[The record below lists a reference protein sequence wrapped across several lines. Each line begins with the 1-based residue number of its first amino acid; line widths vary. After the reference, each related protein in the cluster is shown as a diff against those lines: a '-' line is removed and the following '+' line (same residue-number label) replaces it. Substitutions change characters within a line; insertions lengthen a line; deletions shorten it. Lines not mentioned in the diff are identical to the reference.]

1 MGRHFT
7 LDEFLDAF
15 TKDQTESLPD
25 AISVRVSDAQVRR
38 LGLVFLNL
46 MGGVLQCLRKPPRRR
61 ASIPPSKFKKHLGFG
76 DHLIAYGTI
85 EDDKNDEN
93 VTHITQHSRK
103 SHEHE
108 H

>member
-1 MGRHFT
+1 MGRHST

-15 TKDQTESLPD
+15 TKEETESLPD
-25 AISVRVSDAQVRR
+25 AISVRVSDAQVHR

-61 ASIPPSKFKKHLGFG
+61 ASVQPSKFKKHHSFG
-76 DHLIAYGTI
+76 DPLLAHGIN
-85 EDDKNDEN
+85 EDDKNRKN
-93 VTHITQHSRK
+93 VIQITQRK

-108 H
+108 R